1 MDNTKQHN
9 HERYDENTKGII
21 KFGVALAASIVVVC
35 LLMWGLFDILKW
47 ITTEEETQ
55 PPLFRGERLPP
66 EPRLQGIPG
75 HQNFPPEDIREFRA
89 KENAQLNSYG
99 WIDQQTGIV
108 HIPIEEAK
116 KLVVERGLTAPANA
130 MQGTSLKKK

>member
-1 MDNTKQHN
+1 MEKAKQKN

-21 KFGVALAASIVVVC
+21 KFGIALAASIVVIC
-35 LLMWGLFDILKW
+35 LLTWGLFNILKW
-47 ITTEEETQ
+47 VTTEEESQ

-116 KLVVERGLTAPANA
+116 KLVVERGLTAPANVK
-130 MQGTSLKKK
+130 QSRGLQKK